1 MAGFALGWA
10 ARGVHKGK
18 GERNASFST
27 ESAAAAPSF
36 GSSGLE
42 NWLILL
48 VLLPGLAALL
58 LLLFR
63 RPAAL
68 QAETLMPLVE
78 RLGAIQSGVGE
89 QLAQQA
95 REVEAALSAQNQRL
109 AEAQALAA
117 ERARLQEVALAERM
131 AQATRAMTES
141 LIEQGRRVNET
152 VAAQNE
158 RLNAALTGQ
167 SERVARQLTEQF
179 AATQETAK
187 AIGERLAVID
197 AARGNIEALGAQV
210 TTLSGILSNKQSRG
224 AFGEVQLRRLVEDR
238 LPADG
243 YSWQHTLSN
252 RHRADCLI
260 HLPHPPGPVVVDS
273 KFPLEGWLTQRDA
286 EGRERDLAAKA
297 FASDMRK
304 HVGDIA
310 TKYLI
315 PGETAEGALLFV
327 PSEAIYAELHATQA
341 PLVEEAA
348 RMGVYIV
355 SPSTLWAVLGT
366 MRALM
371 QDVRIRAEARR
382 IQDEVKRMATEVG
395 RLDTRVAKLK
405 KHFSDMQDDVR
416 MIDITTEKIVRAS
429 ERMAAVEL
437 EEAAGAPPAV
447 SLAEASPASLPRA

>member
-1 MAGFALGWA
+1 MGDFKDTSVAKQQQTIGASIGFRGVGVHSGSAVEMTLHPADANTGIVFHLGNGSGRVREIAAVSANVSSTDLATVVGEPGGPHVATIEHLMAALYAMDVDNVIVEMDGGEIPIMDGCSTAFVEAIDEAGLVSQLA
-10 ARGVHKGK
+10 ARRHI
-18 GERNASFST
+18 R
-27 ESAAAAPSF
+27 
-36 GSSGLE
+36 
-42 NWLILL
+42 
-48 VLLPGLAALL
+48 VLKPV
-58 LLLFR
+58 R
-63 RPAAL
+63 
-68 QAETLMPLVE
+68 VE
-78 RLGAIQSGVGE
+78 MG
-89 QLAQQA
+89 
-95 REVEAALSAQNQRL
+95 
-109 AEAQALAA
+109 
-117 ERARLQEVALAERM
+117 
-131 AQATRAMTES
+131 
-141 LIEQGRRVNET
+141 
-152 VAAQNE
+152 
-158 RLNAALTGQ
+158 
-167 SERVARQLTEQF
+167 
-179 AATQETAK
+179 
-187 AIGERLAVID
+187 
-197 AARGNIEALGAQV
+197 
-210 TTLSGILSNKQSRG
+210 G

-310 TKYLI
+310 AKYLI

-382 IQDEVKRMATEVG
+382 IQDEVKRMGTEVG